1 MHSLVLFDFEHVQR
15 SVFVS
20 CWKYILQ
27 YIVFAVKSR
36 EALQNVRNTEN
47 ICWLQKSFAFEL
59 DFLLRTFLQCWCAT
73 VKNEEWPFQK
83 GHSILSWFWQI
94 SWQENPLKVT
104 NSFFLTKTKYFL
116 RWQLTPEL
124 GRPKPLLESL
134 FLSSFKFVWYSKKV
148 SGGNWVFN
156 LAVWN
161 FSWNFYFN
169 LNLIF
174 K

>member
-1 MHSLVLFDFEHVQR
+1 MHKCINAVCLHSLLLFDFEHVQR

-47 ICWLQKSFAFEL
+47 ICCLQKSFAFEL

-104 NSFFLTKTKYFL
+104 NSFFLTKTTIQVDRGISWITLL
-116 RWQLTPEL
+116 RY
-124 GRPKPLLESL
+124 
-134 FLSSFKFVWYSKKV
+134 SSPQGFKKV
-148 SGGNWVFN
+148 NG
-156 LAVWN
+156 
-161 FSWNFYFN
+161 
-169 LNLIF
+169 
-174 K
+174 